1 MIVENNSEQRWETLF
16 ILQINIMAESGIQ
29 VKGLKEYT
37 VAVEVNKVV
46 TLQINIV
53 AESGIQVKLLR

>member
-1 MIVENNSEQRWETLF
+1 MSKDGKNVF
-16 ILQINIMAESGIQ
+16 ILQINIVAESGIQ
-29 VKGLKEYT
+29 VKRLKEYT

-53 AESGIQVKLLR
+53 AESGIQVKPLR